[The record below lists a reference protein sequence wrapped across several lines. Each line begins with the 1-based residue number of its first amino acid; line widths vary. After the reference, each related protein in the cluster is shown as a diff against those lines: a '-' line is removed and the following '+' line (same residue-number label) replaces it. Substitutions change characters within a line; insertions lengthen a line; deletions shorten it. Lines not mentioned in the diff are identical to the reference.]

1 MNRTDITVWYRIYLP
16 TGGSTDI
23 MFEPLKY
30 RTWDLFVDDFQSQ
43 VDSLGFV
50 DYEIVDWD
58 FLSQNEAYSI
68 NQDETVWR
76 NYEQLF
82 EVSKDYGV
90 PAQVIVQ
97 AAADMGGYND
107 FKDFMENAYQG
118 EEDSVLD
125 YAYVLLDDI
134 GIDEDLAERYF
145 NFDSFGYA
153 LQANGDIYAMIMDDW
168 EDRYDTEAEAQAIY
182 DEMMRMSDTQ
192 VAEWYIYDVV
202 GDIKS
207 ALGDQ
212 MSDYFD
218 YKKFAKDLGYD
229 GFEEIG
235 GYIFRAY

>member
-1 MNRTDITVWYRIYLP
+1 
-16 TGGSTDI
+16 